1 MTNLKCE
8 TSSLRNLFDI
18 YEKVK
23 IEQKTFKQGL
33 EKENIKRNVIEKV
46 WKIIHNEIEFLDA
59 NEFQLFIQLRNKI
72 DVVQEKLNTLG
83 QVNGNLQKLE

>member
-83 QVNGNLQKLE
+83 